1 MVPSN
6 AAQGPENH
14 SWIILQHPE
23 TFLVCLAQ
31 GLEPSVAG
39 LKFPEGQMTSWQPH

>member
-39 LKFPEGQMTSWQPH
+39 TDDFWQAH